1 MHFANFGAWFYFVGL
16 AAEAWSFIQCDEDTA
31 NASTQSWLGRVSFLH
46 NWIADGSI
54 TRFQGSGSC
63 MLMLLWNNFEYAEIK
78 IIPVL
83 RNYTSVLGLV
93 FFFFFK
99 SSPLFGKILLSPIR
113 FVKVLSFCIYLVIST
128 YHYCYLKPHNSLAKR
143 VKMSNIEKIKWLCN
157 SFIYSLL
164 FVQFVFLC

>member
-1 MHFANFGAWFYFVGL
+1 MLWWVIVDVMHFANFGAWFYFVGL

-93 FFFFFK
+93 FFFFLNL
-99 SSPLFGKILLSPIR
+99 PLFLEKFCFLR
-113 FVKVLSFCIYLVIST
+113 FVLWRCYPSVSTLLFPPITTVIS
-128 YHYCYLKPHNSLAKR
+128 SLTIHSQK
-143 VKMSNIEKIKWLCN
+143 E
-157 SFIYSLL
+157 
-164 FVQFVFLC
+164 